1 MAISPAVIAEPDR
14 LGLRRTSFKEKVT
27 MGIEPNRLARSA
39 GAHLVQIPRPRP
51 VPTYFLRRL
60 GGPASPR
67 AQRSFGSTAPPAA
80 IETSTKPP
88 GIQQH
93 PRWKSRRG
101 AFRGSPPAPGTTP
114 PHIQK

>member
-27 MGIEPNRLARSA
+27 MGIAPNRLARSA

-60 GGPASPR
+60 GVPTSPR
-67 AQRSFGSTAPPAA
+67 AQRSFDSTAPPAA

-88 GIQQH
+88 GFQQH
-93 PRWKSRRG
+93 PRWKRRRG
-101 AFRGSPPAPGTTP
+101 ACRESPTARGSTP
-114 PHIQK
+114 PDV